1 LNVSFVERTPVLA
14 LLDRWSLSRKLTL
27 IGFLAFA
34 LLVVPGTLAVTAA
47 VEQVRQ
53 ARHEIEGLAPATALM
68 QLARL
73 TAQHRGLSNGAL
85 GGNAEAEAQ
94 RAAVRQKID
103 AAGVSAREALAALHE
118 PALDERLQGLLVAEG
133 ELGDAVAARRLDGP
147 KSFER
152 HTALVAE
159 QLDLL
164 YDVTA
169 VSEIV
174 LHPVASGFFLQD
186 ATLNHL
192 PQLSELLGQLRGAGM
207 GMLVRREATPTQ
219 RARLAGLVERVRGT
233 NAELARALAHAVAS
247 DPALEPMLG
256 ARAREA
262 REAVTQGLD
271 FVMSAVVES
280 GTLDHPSA
288 DWWRRTTEV
297 IDLQYA
303 LAETSVEALR
313 ADLGAYTRTRV
324 LRLGWALGLLVL
336 LGAATGWLMWQIARR
351 SARSL
356 ETAIDAANAVAAGDL
371 SRRLPL
377 PPEHARDEG
386 QRMLRAMHAMCAQLV
401 GLVGTVRDNAAQ
413 IATASSEIANGNADL
428 SARTEQQAASLQQT
442 AASMDQMTA
451 TVAQTSEHANQ
462 ASRMAAAAAEAAGRG
477 GDVVQRVASTMA
489 EIEAG
494 SRRIGDIVGTIDSI
508 AFQTN
513 ILALNAA
520 VEAARAG
527 EHGRGFAVVAS
538 EVRALSQRSAEA
550 ARQVRSLIASSSTAV
565 DTGGTLARSAGEDM
579 HAIVEQVRRVAAL
592 IAEITAA
599 SGEQTQGIGQVNT
612 AVGDLDRTTQQNAA
626 LVEQS
631 AAAAESLRQQAVRLS
646 EAVGAFRL

>member
-1 LNVSFVERTPVLA
+1 M
-14 LLDRWSLSRKLTL
+14 LDRWSLSRKLTL
-27 IGFLAFA
+27 IGVLAFA
-34 LLVVPGTLAVTAA
+34 LLVVPGTLALNSALA
-47 VEQVRQ
+47 EVRH
-53 ARHEIEGLAPATALM
+53 ARHELDGLAPAKALIQM
-68 QLARL
+68 ARL

-94 RAAVRQKID
+94 RASLGTKID
-103 AAGVSAREALAALHE
+103 AAAALARDAVAGLGQ
-118 PALDERLQGLLVAEG
+118 PVLAERLDRLLAAER
-133 ELGDAVAARRLDGP
+133 ELGEAVAARRIDAQS
-147 KSFER
+147 SFER
-152 HTALVAE
+152 HTALVAR

-169 VSEIV
+169 ESQIV
-174 LHPVASGFFLQD
+174 LHPVASGYFLQD

-207 GMLVRREATPTQ
+207 GLLVRGEASPAQ
-219 RARLAGLVERVRGT
+219 RTRLSGLVERVRGVEG
-233 NAELARALAHAVAS
+233 ELARALAHATEA
-247 DPALEPMLG
+247 DPALAQALG
-256 ARAREA
+256 AASREAHEAVVQGLEFVARE
-262 REAVTQGLD
+262 
-271 FVMSAVVES
+271 VVDAP
-280 GTLDHPSA
+280 TLDHPSA
-288 DWWRRTTEV
+288 DWWKRTTEV
-297 IDLQYA
+297 IDLQYKLGEQAVGA
-303 LAETSVEALR
+303 LQSELQHD
-313 ADLGAYTRTRV
+313 ADTRLT
-324 LRLGWALGLLVL
+324 RLGWAMALLLL
-336 LGAATGWLMWQIARR
+336 LGTTTAWLMWQIARR

-356 ETAIDAANAVAAGDL
+356 ETAIEAAHAVAAGDL
-371 SRRLPL
+371 GRSLPL
-377 PPEHARDEG
+377 PPENARDEG
-386 QRMLRAMHAMCAQLV
+386 QRMLRAMHAMCTQLV

-428 SARTEQQAASLQQT
+428 SARTEQQASSLQQT
-442 AASMDQMTA
+442 AASMEQMTA
-451 TVAQTSEHANQ
+451 TVAQTSEHAHQ
-462 ASRMAAAAAEAAGRG
+462 ASRMASAAAEAAGRG
-477 GDVVQRVASTMA
+477 GEVVQRVASTMA

-550 ARQVRSLIASSSTAV
+550 ARQVRALIAGSSTAV
-565 DTGGTLARSAGEDM
+565 QAGGTLARSAGEDM
-579 HAIVEQVRRVAAL
+579 QAIVEQVRRVAAL

-599 SGEQTQGIGQVNT
+599 SGEQTEGIGQVNA

-631 AAAAESLRQQAVRLS
+631 AAAAESLRQQAARLAQ
-646 EAVGAFRL
+646 AVGAFRLERG

>member
-1 LNVSFVERTPVLA
+1 MLA
-14 LLDRWSLSRKLTL
+14 LLDRWSLSRKLAL
-27 IGFLAFA
+27 IGVLAFA

-53 ARHEIEGLAPATALM
+53 AKHELQGLAPATALM

-73 TAQHRGLSNGAL
+73 TAQHRGLSNAAL
-85 GGNAEAEAQ
+85 GGNADAEAQ

-103 AAGVSAREALAALHE
+103 AASTQAREALATLGDAGLGR
-118 PALDERLQGLLVAEG
+118 RLKELVAAERDLT
-133 ELGDAVAARRLDGP
+133 EAVAARRIDPP
-147 KSFER
+147 KSFQR
-152 HTALVAE
+152 HTELVDR

-164 YDVTA
+164 YDLTA
-169 VSEIV
+169 VAEIV
-174 LHPVASGFFLQD
+174 LHPVASGYFLQD

-192 PQLSELLGQLRGAGM
+192 PQLSELLGQLRGTGM
-207 GMLVRREATPTQ
+207 GLLVRGEATPTQ
-219 RARLAGLVERVRGT
+219 RARVAGLVERVRGA
-233 NAELARALAHAVAS
+233 NAELARALEHAVDADAS
-247 DPALEPMLG
+247 LAGTLG
-256 ARAREA
+256 ARAHEA
-262 REAVTQGLD
+262 HEAVDRGLE
-271 FVMSAVVES
+271 FVSHEVVDAAV
-280 GTLDHPSA
+280 LDHPSA
-288 DWWRRTTEV
+288 DWWKRTTEV

-303 LAETSVEALR
+303 LAEVAVAALQ
-313 ADLGAYTRTRV
+313 AELEHYASARV
-324 LRLGWALGLLVL
+324 SRLGWALALLVL
-336 LGAATGWLMWQIARR
+336 LGAATAWLMWQIARR
-351 SARSL
+351 SAHSL

-371 SRRLPL
+371 GRRLPL

-401 GLVGTVRDNAAQ
+401 GLVGTVRDNASQ

-442 AASMDQMTA
+442 AASMDEMTA
-451 TVAQTSEHANQ
+451 TVAQTSEHAHQ

-477 GDVVQRVASTMA
+477 GEVVQRVASTMA

-550 ARQVRSLIASSSTAV
+550 ARQVRTLIAASGNSVEA
-565 DTGGTLARSAGEDM
+565 GGTLARAAGEDM

-599 SGEQTQGIGQVNT
+599 SGEQTVGIGQVNS

-631 AAAAESLRQQAVRLS
+631 AAAADSLRQQAARLA

>member
-1 LNVSFVERTPVLA
+1 MLA

-27 IGFLAFA
+27 IGVLAFA
-34 LLVVPGTLAVTAA
+34 LLVVPGTLAVTSA

-53 ARHEIEGLAPATALM
+53 AKHELQGLAPATALM

-73 TAQHRGLSNGAL
+73 TAQHRGLSNAAL
-85 GGNAEAEAQ
+85 GGNAQAEAQ

-103 AAGVSAREALAALHE
+103 AALVQAHDALAT
-118 PALDERLQGLLVAEG
+118 
-133 ELGDAVAARRLDGP
+133 LGDAGLDQRLAQITGAERELADTVAARGVDAA
-147 KSFER
+147 KSFAR
-152 HTALVAE
+152 HTELVDR
-159 QLDLL
+159 QLALL

-169 VSEIV
+169 VAEIV

-192 PQLSELLGQLRGAGM
+192 PDLSELLGQLRGTGM
-207 GMLVRREATPTQ
+207 GLLVRGEATPAQ
-219 RARLAGLVERVRGT
+219 RARLAGLVERVRGV
-233 NAELARALAHAVAS
+233 NGELGRAFQHALEA
-247 DPALEPMLG
+247 DPALAGTLG
-256 ARAREA
+256 ERAQA
-262 REAVTQGLD
+262 AHQAVEQGLD
-271 FVMSAVVES
+271 FVVHEVVDAPV
-280 GTLDHPSA
+280 LNHPSA
-288 DWWRRTTEV
+288 DWWQRTTEV

-303 LAETSVEALR
+303 LAEVAVGALQSDLEHYASTR
-313 ADLGAYTRTRV
+313 AA
-324 LRLGWALGLLVL
+324 RLGWALALLVL
-336 LGAATGWLMWQIARR
+336 LGAATAWLMWQIARR

-356 ETAIDAANAVAAGDL
+356 ETAIEAANAVAAGDL
-371 SRRLPL
+371 GRRLPL
-377 PPEHARDEG
+377 PPESARDEG

-451 TVAQTSEHANQ
+451 TVAQTSEHAHQ
-462 ASRMAAAAAEAAGRG
+462 ASRMATAAAEAAGRG

-550 ARQVRSLIASSSTAV
+550 ARQVRSLIAASSTAV
-565 DTGGTLARSAGEDM
+565 DAGGTLARSAGEDM
-579 HAIVEQVRRVAAL
+579 QAIVEQVRRVAAL

-599 SGEQTQGIGQVNT
+599 SGEQTVGIGQVNT

-631 AAAAESLRQQAVRLS
+631 AAAADSLRQQAARLA